1 MIEIMMGLSGTGR
14 SVVHPSGPAG
24 EAAAMFTADLVTA
37 SAAC

>member
-14 SVVHPSGPAG
+14 PVLHPSRSAG
-24 EAAAMFTADLVTA
+24 EAAAMFNADLVAA